1 MKLPHR
7 PYLLIILD
15 GWGYSEDPQGNAI
28 MAANTPNWDRLWTNY
43 PHTLVSGSGLDVG
56 LPCGQMGNSEVGHL
70 NMGAGRLVPQDLVR
84 INMAIDDGTFFT
96 NPVLHDAVERAVA
109 TEHAIHI
116 LGLLSPGGVHSQ
128 QAHLEAMIRLAAKQG
143 AKKIY
148 LHAFLDG
155 RDVAPKSALASIE
168 KMEQLFSELGVGQ
181 IATLCGRYYAMDRDQ
196 RWERVQL
203 AYDLLTQGIAER
215 QCNTAVEG
223 LAAAYAAGET
233 DEFVKPT
240 VILNDKG
247 DRQVAPTRIAINDGD
262 SVIFM
267 NFRSDRARQLT
278 HAFLD
283 ENFSGFVR
291 AKVPKL
297 AEFVTL
303 TEYAANIKAPIAF
316 GPQSLH
322 NVFGEYI
329 SSLGLTQLR
338 IAETEKYAH
347 VTFFFNGGREQPFS
361 GEERILVPSQKVATY
376 DLLPEMSAPLLTEK
390 LVEAIQANKYD
401 VIICNY
407 ANADMVGHSG
417 NMPAAIQA
425 IECIDSCLGKVV
437 AALQNIGGECLIT
450 ADHGNA
456 ERMFDPVT
464 HQPHTAHTS
473 NPVPLLYVGRPAQ
486 FKDQHATLTDV
497 IPTLLDI
504 MGLPKPVEMTGHDLI
519 EMKK

>member
-1 MKLPHR
+1 MLLPHR
-7 PYLLIILD
+7 PYVLIILD
-15 GWGYSEDPQGNAI
+15 GWGYSDDPQGNAI
-28 MAANTPNWDRLWTNY
+28 MAAHKPNWDRLWAHY

-84 INMAIDDGTFFT
+84 INKAIEEGTFFT
-96 NPVLHDAVERAVA
+96 NPVLNDAVQRAVSS
-109 TEHAIHI
+109 EHAVHI

-168 KMEQLFSELGVGQ
+168 KLEQLFTELGVGQ
-181 IATLCGRYYAMDRDQ
+181 IASLCGRYYAMDRDQ
-196 RWERVQL
+196 RWDRVQL
-203 AYDLLTQGIAER
+203 AYNLLTQGIAER
-215 QCNTAVEG
+215 HCNTAAEG

-240 VILNDKG
+240 VILP
-247 DRQVAPTRIAINDGD
+247 VITINDGD

-283 ENFSGFVR
+283 EKFSAFVR
-291 AKVPKL
+291 TKVPKL

-303 TEYAANIKAPIAF
+303 TEYAADIKAPIAF
-316 GPQSLH
+316 APQSLH

-390 LVEAIQANKYD
+390 LVAAIESKKYD

-417 NMPAAIQA
+417 NLPAAIEA

-437 AALQNIGGECLIT
+437 AALQGVGGECLIT

-456 ERMFDPVT
+456 ERMFDPAT

-486 FKDQHATLTDV
+486 FKTQHATLTDV

-504 MGLPKPVEMTGHDLI
+504 MGLEQPSEMTGHDLI
-519 EMKK
+519 EIKK

>member
-1 MKLPHR
+1 MKLSHR
-7 PYLLIILD
+7 PYVLIILD
-15 GWGYSEDPQGNAI
+15 GWGYSDEPQGNAI
-28 MAANTPNWDRLWTNY
+28 MAANTPNWDRLWSDY

-84 INMAIDDGTFFT
+84 INMAIDEGEFFT
-96 NPVLHDAVERAVA
+96 NPVLNDAVQVAVA
-109 TEHAIHI
+109 SEHAVHI
-116 LGLLSPGGVHSQ
+116 LALLSPGGVHSMED
-128 QAHLEAMIRLAAKQG
+128 HLVAMVRLAAKRG

-155 RDVAPKSALASIE
+155 RDTPPKSALASIE
-168 KMEQLFSELGVGQ
+168 KLENLFAELGVGQ
-181 IATLCGRYYAMDRDQ
+181 IASLCGRYYAMDRDQ
-196 RWERVQL
+196 RWDRVQL
-203 AYDLLTQGIAER
+203 AYDLLTQGIAVR
-215 QCNTAVEG
+215 HANTAAEG

-240 VILNDKG
+240 AIVVNKLSI
-247 DRQVAPTRIAINDGD
+247 TINDGD

-283 ENFSGFVR
+283 EKFSAFVR

-303 TEYAANIKAPIAF
+303 TEYAADIKAPVAF
-316 GPQSLH
+316 APQSLH

-347 VTFFFNGGREQPFS
+347 VTFFFNGGREEPFA

-390 LVEAIQANKYD
+390 LIEAIASDKYD

-417 NMPAAIQA
+417 NLPAAVKA
-425 IECIDSCLGKVV
+425 IECIDSCLDKVI
-437 AALQNIGGECLIT
+437 AALQNVGGECLIT

-456 ERMFDPVT
+456 ERMFDAVT

-473 NPVPLLYVGRPAQ
+473 NLVPLLYVGRPAQ
-486 FKDQHATLTDV
+486 FKPQHGTLTDV

-504 MGLPKPVEMTGHDLI
+504 MGLSKPLEMTGHDLI